1 MESYDFNDIDQ
12 YVESILKDNSID
24 KSIYETIDME
34 EIDKYVEQLLNEHNN
49 IKLYAYE
56 NENPIEIKKDNI
68 NIRYNSYKKNNT
80 TQCII
85 Q

>member
-1 MESYDFNDIDQ
+1 MYPCLSSQRLSLD
-12 YVESILKDNSID
+12 
-24 KSIYETIDME
+24 
-34 EIDKYVEQLLNEHNN
+34 NN